1 MSHNPVVEAV
11 IYSIDLQKEQ
21 TIFGYFMQNF
31 VDLSAEGYNYVWEI
45 WSPCWEK
52 SRRRI
57 AIPAADSIY
66 FLNGSFD

>member
-31 VDLSAEGYNYVWEI
+31 VDFI
-45 WSPCWEK
+45 
-52 SRRRI
+52 SRRVQLRLGNME
-57 AIPAADSIY
+57 PV
-66 FLNGSFD
+66 LGKEPP